1 MGTTGTTGTMG
12 TTRMTGKAAGF
23 EDVPS
28 RYDGVALEE
37 KVLALWREHDVFNE
51 AQRASEGRPLY
62 CWNEGPP
69 TANGRPGLHHVLA
82 RTFKDIFPRFKHM
95 QGYHCPR
102 KAGWDTHGLPVE
114 HEIEKELGIFDKA
127 EIERRVGVAEFTR
140 RCRESVMRY
149 IGDWERMT
157 ERMGFW
163 VNMRDAYYTLDN
175 AYIESVWW
183 LLRQIWDKGLIYQGY
198 KVVPYDPRI
207 GATLSSHEVAL
218 GYQEV
223 EDPSIVVRF
232 RVEGEE
238 NTSFLVWTTT
248 PWTLPSN
255 LALAVHPDV
264 DYVYVHADDGE
275 GGSET
280 LILAEALVGTVLR
293 DVDSVHMRENDGEND
308 GEVETRIIP
317 EERAGA
323 VRSYTVEKRVK
334 GAALEG
340 IRYVRL
346 FDHLPAEGPICQVW
360 AADFVTVEDGT
371 GIVHCAPAYGED
383 DIRLCRAKGLPVVHG
398 VGLDGC
404 FLPEVEPVAGKF
416 FKDADPILIALLE
429 ERGLMYRSERYRHN
443 YPHGWRTGD
452 PLIYYAKHAWYIETS
467 RFRDRMVE
475 LNRTIRWV
483 PETIREGRFGNWLA
497 NNVDWALS
505 RERFWGTPLPVWT
518 DGEGDFMCIG
528 SVAELESLCG
538 RSLEG
543 VDLHRPA
550 VDEITFTHPEN
561 GRTYRRV
568 PEVIDCWFDSG
579 AMSYAQFHYPFE
591 NRDLFENRFPA
602 DYICEAIDQTRGWFY
617 SLHAI
622 AALVSDDVAYR
633 NCICLAHIV
642 DKDGRKMSKS
652 QGNIIDPYEVFDH
665 VGADPLRWYLACRIA
680 PEVQKRISVDFVRG
694 VASGFIN
701 TWWNTYAFFVMYAKL
716 DRIDLSDDVALAE
729 RPEIDRWALALLH
742 RTVAEATEG
751 LEAYDVAAAGR
762 AIESFV
768 DRLSNWYVRRNRR
781 RFWKAAAGRDKQA
794 AYLTLYECLHTV
806 NRLMAPIMPF
816 ISEAVHRNLV
826 RGVDEAACPSVHM
839 SEWPTPDPAARD
851 DALLAGIDA
860 VQRVV
865 GLGRAARSRSGVR
878 VRQPLSRLLV
888 RAPGEA
894 DAAVLARFDAQ
905 ILEELNVKALEML
918 APDAEL
924 VGYRIKPNLPRLG
937 KRYGKRIPA
946 IRAALAKADAGAVAA
961 AVAAGR
967 TFAVEVALPGGG
979 RSGDAAGGA
988 GSSGEAADGETVSG
1002 AGSSGE
1008 AIGSEFVSGGTGSP
1022 AEAAG
1027 SEALTFEPEDVLV
1040 ETTSAEGY
1048 ACAEEGGWLVGLDT
1062 TLTEA
1067 LEREGLA
1074 RELVRTVQEARK
1086 QAGLEVSDRITLRIK
1101 GSAGVA
1107 AALDAHRGYVMEET
1121 LATGWGAADWSPAYS
1136 VEHAL
1141 GAERWTIGLA
1151 RVGGGRMPR

>member
-1 MGTTGTTGTMG
+1 MGRAMG
-12 TTRMTGKAAGF
+12 F
-23 EDVPS
+23 QDVQS
-28 RYDGVALEE
+28 RYDGVKLEE
-37 KVLALWREHDVFNE
+37 EVLALWREHDMFDE
-51 AQRASEGRPLY
+51 AQRQSEGRPLY

-69 TANGRPGLHHVLA
+69 TANGRPGIHHVLA

-163 VNMRDAYYTLDN
+163 VNMGDAYYTLDN
-175 AYIESVWW
+175 SYIESVWW

-218 GYQEV
+218 GYKEV
-223 EDPSIVVRF
+223 EDPSIYVRF
-232 RVEGEE
+232 PVEGEE
-238 NTSFLVWTTT
+238 RTSFLVWTTT

-255 LALAVHPDV
+255 LALAVHPEV
-264 DYVYVHADDGE
+264 DYVHVRT
-275 GGSET
+275 GGET
-280 LILAEALVGTVLR
+280 LILAQALIGAVLR
-293 DVDSVHMRENDGEND
+293 DAEYS
-308 GEVETRIIP
+308 
-317 EERAGA
+317 
-323 VRSYTVEKRVK
+323 VEKRVK
-334 GAALEG
+334 GADLEG
-340 IRYVRL
+340 MRYERL
-346 FDHLPAEGPICQVW
+346 FDYLPAEGPICQVW
-360 AADFVTVEDGT
+360 TADFVTIEDGT

-383 DIRLCRAKGLPVVHG
+383 DIRLCQAKGLPVVHG

-404 FLPEVEPVAGKF
+404 FVPDVEPVAGKF
-416 FKDADPILIALLE
+416 FKDADPILIADLE
-429 ERGLMYRSERYRHN
+429 GRGLMFRSERYVHN

-452 PLIYYAKHAWYIETS
+452 PLIYYAKHAWYIGTS
-467 RFRDRMVE
+467 RIRDRMVE
-475 LNRTIRWV
+475 LNRTINWV
-483 PETIREGRFGNWLA
+483 PETIRDGRFGNWLA

-518 DGEGDFMCIG
+518 DGDGDFMCVG
-528 SVAELESLCG
+528 SIAELESLCG
-538 RSLEG
+538 RSLDD

-550 VDEITFTHPEN
+550 VDEITFVHPDN

-591 NRDLFENRFPA
+591 NRELFESRFPA

-622 AALVSDDVAYR
+622 AALVSDSVAYR

-642 DKDGRKMSKS
+642 DKDGKKMSKS
-652 QGNIIDPYEVFDH
+652 QGNIVNPYDVFDH

-716 DRIDLSDDVALAE
+716 DRVDVSDDVPLAE

-742 RTVAEATEG
+742 RTVAHVTAA
-751 LEAYDVAAAGR
+751 LEAYDVYAAGR

-768 DRLSNWYVRRNRR
+768 DQLSNWYVRRNRR
-781 RFWKAAAGRDKQA
+781 RFWKAAAGQDKQA
-794 AYLTLYECLHTV
+794 AYLTLYECLHTA

-816 ISEAVHRNLV
+816 MTEVVHQNLV
-826 RGVDEAACPSVHM
+826 RGVDETAPSSVHM
-839 SEWPTPDPAARD
+839 SEWPEADPAVRA
-851 DALLAGIDA
+851 DALIAQIDV

-865 GLGRAARSRSGVR
+865 GLGRAARNSSGVR

-888 RAPGEA
+888 RTPDEA
-894 DAAVLARFDAQ
+894 SAAFVARHEAQ
-905 ILEELNVKALEML
+905 ILEELNVKAVEML
-918 APDAEL
+918 AADAEL
-924 VGYRIKPNLPRLG
+924 VSYRIKPNLPRIG
-937 KRYGKRIPA
+937 KRFGKLVPA
-946 IRAALAKADAGAVAA
+946 IRDALSAADGSAIAA
-961 AVAAGR
+961 AVAAAR
-967 TFAVEVALPGGG
+967 TFDVE
-979 RSGDAAGGA
+979 AGG
-988 GSSGEAADGETVSG
+988 DT
-1002 AGSSGE
+1002 
-1008 AIGSEFVSGGTGSP
+1008 I
-1022 AEAAG
+1022 
-1027 SEALTFEPEDVLV
+1027 TFEPEDVLV
-1040 ETTSAEGY
+1040 ESTSAEGY
-1048 ACAEEGGWLVGLDT
+1048 ACAEEGGYLVGLDT
-1062 TLTEA
+1062 SLTEA

-1074 RELVRTVQEARK
+1074 RELVRTVQDARK
-1086 QAGLEVSDRITLRIK
+1086 QAGLDVSDRITLRIE
-1101 GSAGVA
+1101 GTPETA
-1107 AALDAHRGYVMEET
+1107 AALDAHRGYVMDET
-1121 LATGWGAADWSPAYS
+1121 LATGWGDAHWTPAHS
-1136 VEHAL
+1136 VEHSL
-1141 GAERWTIGLA
+1141 GTDRWTIGLA
-1151 RVGGGRMPR
+1151 REDLP

>member
-1 MGTTGTTGTMG
+1 MGRTT
-12 TTRMTGKAAGF
+12 GF

-28 RYDGVALEE
+28 RYDGVKIEE
-37 KVLALWREHDVFNE
+37 EVLALWREHDMFDE
-51 AQRASEGRPLY
+51 AQRRSEGRPLY

-127 EIERRVGVAEFTR
+127 EIERQVGVAEFTR

-149 IGDWERMT
+149 IDDWEKMT

-163 VNMRDAYYTLDN
+163 VNMGDAYYTLDN

-218 GYQEV
+218 GYREV
-223 EDPSIVVRF
+223 EDPSIYVRF
-232 RVEGEE
+232 PVEGEE
-238 NTSFLVWTTT
+238 RTAFLVWTTT

-264 DYVYVHADDGE
+264 DYVFVRT
-275 GGSET
+275 GGET
-280 LILAEALVGTVLR
+280 LILAEALIDAVLR
-293 DVDSVHMRENDGEND
+293 DAE
-308 GEVETRIIP
+308 
-317 EERAGA
+317 
-323 VRSYTVEKRVK
+323 YTVEKREK
-334 GAALEG
+334 GTALEG
-340 IRYVRL
+340 MRYLRL
-346 FDHLPAEGPICQVW
+346 FDYLPAEGPICQVW
-360 AADFVTVEDGT
+360 TADFVTIEDGT

-383 DIRLCRAKGLPVVHG
+383 DIRLGQAKGLPVLHG

-416 FKDADPILIALLE
+416 FKDADPVLIAELE
-429 ERGLMYRSERYRHN
+429 ARGLMYRSERYLHN

-452 PLIYYAKHAWYIETS
+452 PLIYYAKHAWYIATS
-467 RFRDRMVE
+467 RFRDRMVA
-475 LNRTIRWV
+475 LNRTINWV
-483 PETIREGRFGNWLA
+483 PETIRDGRFGNWLA

-528 SVAELESLCG
+528 SVAELEALCG
-538 RSLEG
+538 RSLSE

-550 VDEITFTHPEN
+550 VDEVTFVHPDN
-561 GRTYRRV
+561 GHTYRRV

-591 NRDLFENRFPA
+591 NRDFFEQRFPA

-622 AALVSDDVAYR
+622 AALVSDSVAYR

-642 DKDGRKMSKS
+642 DKDGKKMSKS
-652 QGNIIDPYEVFDH
+652 QGNIVNPYDVFDH

-716 DRIDLSDDVALAE
+716 DRIDVSEDVPLAE

-742 RTVAEATEG
+742 RTVEEVTEA
-751 LEAYDVAAAGR
+751 LEAYDVFTAGR

-768 DRLSNWYVRRNRR
+768 DQLSNWYVRRNRR

-816 ISEAVHRNLV
+816 ITEAVHRNLV
-826 RGVDEAACPSVHM
+826 RGVDEAAPPSVHM
-839 SEWPTPDPAARD
+839 SEWPAPDPAVRD
-851 DALLAGIDA
+851 DALIAEIDV

-865 GLGRAARSRSGVR
+865 GLGRAARNASGVR

-888 RAPGEA
+888 RAP
-894 DAAVLARFDAQ
+894 DAASAAFVARHETQ
-905 ILEELNVKALEML
+905 ILEELNVKAVEML
-918 APDAEL
+918 APDTEL
-924 VGYRIKPNLPRLG
+924 VSYRIKPNLPRIG
-937 KRYGKRIPA
+937 KRFGRRVPA
-946 IRAALAKADAGAVAA
+946 IREALGAADGNAIAA
-961 AVAAGR
+961 AVAASR
-967 TFAVEVALPGGG
+967 PFDVE
-979 RSGDAAGGA
+979 AGG
-988 GSSGEAADGETVSG
+988 ET
-1002 AGSSGE
+1002 
-1008 AIGSEFVSGGTGSP
+1008 I
-1022 AEAAG
+1022 
-1027 SEALTFEPEDVLV
+1027 TFEPEDVLV

-1048 ACAEEGGWLVGLDT
+1048 ACAEESGYLVGLDT
-1062 TLTEA
+1062 SLTEA
-1067 LEREGLA
+1067 LAREGLA

-1086 QAGLEVSDRITLRIK
+1086 QAGLDVSDRITLRID
-1101 GSAGVA
+1101 GTPGVA
-1107 AALDAHRGYVMEET
+1107 VALDAHRDYVMEET
-1121 LATGWGAADWSPAYS
+1121 LATGWGEADWSPAYS
-1136 VEHAL
+1136 VEHGL
-1141 GAERWTIGLA
+1141 GPARWTIGLA
-1151 RVGGGRMPR
+1151 RV

>member
-1 MGTTGTTGTMG
+1 MGSTTGFT
-12 TTRMTGKAAGF
+12 
-23 EDVPS
+23 DVPS
-28 RYDGVALEE
+28 RYDGVKLEE
-37 KVLALWREHDVFNE
+37 AVLALWREHDMFNE
-51 AQRASEGRPLY
+51 AQRLSEGRPLY

-69 TANGRPGLHHVLA
+69 TANGRPGIHHVLA

-127 EIERRVGVAEFTR
+127 EIERQVGVAEFTR

-163 VNMRDAYYTLDN
+163 VNMGDAYYTLDN
-175 AYIESVWW
+175 SFIESVWW
-183 LLRQIWDKGLIYQGY
+183 LLRRIWDKDLIYQGY

-218 GYQEV
+218 GYKEV
-223 EDPSIVVRF
+223 EDPSIYVRF
-232 RVEGEE
+232 PVDGEE
-238 NTSFLVWTTT
+238 RTSFLVWTTT

-255 LALAVHPDV
+255 LALAVHPEV
-264 DYVYVHADDGE
+264 DYVYVRTTSVRKASSQSERQFEADSPGPASDTGSPGPARDASPCDG
-275 GGSET
+275 ET
-280 LILAEALVGTVLR
+280 LILAEALIDAVLR
-293 DVDSVHMRENDGEND
+293 DAE
-308 GEVETRIIP
+308 
-317 EERAGA
+317 
-323 VRSYTVEKRVK
+323 YTVEKRVT
-334 GAALEG
+334 GADLEG
-340 IRYVRL
+340 MRYMRL

-360 AADFVTVEDGT
+360 AADFVTIEDGT

-383 DIRLCRAKGLPVVHG
+383 DIRLCQAKGLPVVHG

-404 FLPEVEPVAGKF
+404 FVPEVEPVAGKF
-416 FKDADPILIALLE
+416 FKDADPILIADLE
-429 ERGLMYRSERYRHN
+429 GRGLMFRSERYLHN

-467 RFRDRMVE
+467 RIRDRMVE
-475 LNRTIRWV
+475 LNRTINWV
-483 PETIREGRFGNWLA
+483 PETIRDGRFGNWLA

-528 SVAELESLCG
+528 SIAELEALCG

-543 VDLHRPA
+543 IDLHRPS
-550 VDEITFTHPEN
+550 VDEITFVHPDN
-561 GRTYRRV
+561 GRTWRRV

-591 NRDLFENRFPA
+591 NRELFESRFPA

-622 AALVSDDVAYR
+622 AALVSDSVAYR
-633 NCICLAHIV
+633 NCICLAHIM
-642 DKDGRKMSKS
+642 DKDGKKMSKS
-652 QGNIIDPYEVFDH
+652 LGNIVDPYDVFDH

-716 DRIDLSDDVALAE
+716 DRIDVSDDVPLAE

-742 RTVAEATEG
+742 RTVAEVTDA
-751 LEAYDVAAAGR
+751 LENYDVFTAGR
-762 AIESFV
+762 TIESFV
-768 DRLSNWYVRRNRR
+768 DQLSNWYVRRNRR

-816 ISEAVHRNLV
+816 ITETVHQNLT
-826 RGVDEAACPSVHM
+826 RGVDETAPLSVHM
-839 SEWPTPDPAARD
+839 SEWPAPDPVARD
-851 DALLAGIDA
+851 DALIAAIDV

-865 GLGRAARSRSGVR
+865 GLGRAARNSSGVR

-888 RAPGEA
+888 RTPDEA
-894 DAAVLARFDAQ
+894 SGAYVARHEAQ
-905 ILEELNVKALEML
+905 ILEELNVKAVEML

-924 VGYRIKPNLPRLG
+924 LSYRIKPNLPRIG
-937 KRYGKRIPA
+937 KRFGKRVPV
-946 IRAALAKADAGAVAA
+946 IRAALGAADGSAIAV

-967 TFAVEVALPGGG
+967 TFDVE
-979 RSGDAAGGA
+979 AGG
-988 GSSGEAADGETVSG
+988 ET
-1002 AGSSGE
+1002 
-1008 AIGSEFVSGGTGSP
+1008 IEF
-1022 AEAAG
+1022 A
-1027 SEALTFEPEDVLV
+1027 PEDVLV
-1040 ETTSAEGY
+1040 ESSSAEGY
-1048 ACAEEGGWLVGLDT
+1048 ACAEEGGYLVGLDT
-1062 TLTEA
+1062 SLTEA

-1086 QAGLEVSDRITLRIK
+1086 QAGLDVSDRITLRIE
-1101 GSAGVA
+1101 GTPEVA
-1107 AALDAHRGYVMEET
+1107 AALDAHREYVMEET
-1121 LATGWGAADWSPAYS
+1121 LATGWGEADWSPAYS
-1136 VEHAL
+1136 VEHTL
-1141 GAERWTIGLA
+1141 GAGRWIIGLA
-1151 RVGGGRMPR
+1151 CVDEQ

>member
-1 MGTTGTTGTMG
+1 MGNAM
-12 TTRMTGKAAGF
+12 GF

-28 RYDGVALEE
+28 RYDGVRLEE
-37 KVLALWREHDVFNE
+37 EVLALWREHDVFNE
-51 AQRASEGRPLY
+51 AQRRSEGRPLY

-69 TANGRPGLHHVLA
+69 TANGRPGIHHVLA

-127 EIERRVGVAEFTR
+127 EIERQVGVAEFTR

-163 VNMRDAYYTLDN
+163 VNMGEAYHTLDN
-175 AYIESVWW
+175 TFIESVWW
-183 LLRQIWDKGLIYQGY
+183 LLRRIWDKGLIYQGY

-218 GYQEV
+218 GYKEV
-223 EDPSIVVRF
+223 EDPSVYVRF
-232 RVEGEE
+232 PVEGEE
-238 NTSFLVWTTT
+238 CTSFLVWTTT

-255 LALAVHPDV
+255 LALAVHPEV
-264 DYVYVHADDGE
+264 DYVFVRTDSARAASSPDSARVASSPDSARAASPPGSARAASSL
-275 GGSET
+275 GGET
-280 LILAEALVGTVLR
+280 LVLAEALL
-293 DVDSVHMRENDGEND
+293 
-308 GEVETRIIP
+308 
-317 EERAGA
+317 GA
-323 VRSYTVEKRVK
+323 VLGDAAYTIEKRVK
-334 GAALEG
+334 GSDLEG
-340 IRYVRL
+340 MRYSRL
-346 FDHLPAEGPICQVW
+346 FDYLPADGPICRVW
-360 AADFVTVEDGT
+360 AADFVTIEDGT

-404 FLPEVEPVAGKF
+404 FVPEVEPVAGKF
-416 FKDADPILIALLE
+416 FKDADPILIAQLE
-429 ERGLMYRSERYRHN
+429 ERGLMYRSGRYKHN

-467 RFRDRMVE
+467 RIRDRMVE
-475 LNRTIRWV
+475 LNRTINWV

-518 DGEGDFMCIG
+518 DGEGDFKCIG
-528 SVAELESLCG
+528 SIAELEALCG

-550 VDEITFTHPEN
+550 VDEITFVHPDN
-561 GRTYRRV
+561 GRMYRRV

-591 NRDLFENRFPA
+591 NRDLFESRFPA

-622 AALVSDDVAYR
+622 AALVSDSVAYR

-642 DKDGRKMSKS
+642 DKDGKKMSKS
-652 QGNIIDPYEVFDH
+652 QGNIVDPYDVFDH

-680 PEVQKRISVDFVRG
+680 PEVQKRISVGFVRD

-701 TWWNTYAFFVMYAKL
+701 TWWNTYAFFVLYAKR
-716 DRIDLSDDVALAE
+716 DGFDVRCDVPLAE
-729 RPEIDRWALALLH
+729 RNEMDRWVLALLH
-742 RTVAEATEG
+742 RTVVDVTDA
-751 LEAYDVAAAGR
+751 LEAYDVLAAGR

-768 DRLSNWYVRRNRR
+768 DQLSNWYVRRNRR
-781 RFWKAAAGRDKQA
+781 RFWRTSASQDAFTHTEQARLRARSTAHWNQPAGGDGNPPDSSKAPVDRNKQA
-794 AYLTLYECLHTV
+794 AYLSLYECLHTV

-816 ISEAVHRNLV
+816 ISEAVHQNLV
-826 RGVDEAACPSVHM
+826 RGVDDAACTSVHM
-839 SEWPTPDPAARD
+839 SEWPAPDPEARN
-851 DALLAGIDA
+851 DALIAELDV

-865 GLGRAARSRSGVR
+865 GLGRAARNRSRVR

-894 DAAVLARFDAQ
+894 SAAAVARHEDQ
-905 ILEELNVKALEML
+905 ILDELNVKAVERL

-924 VGYRIKPNLPRLG
+924 VDYRIKPNLPRIG
-937 KRYGKRIPA
+937 KRYGRRVPA
-946 IRAALAKADAGAVAA
+946 VRDGLGASDGSAIAA

-967 TFAVEVALPGGG
+967 TFDVVV
-979 RSGDAAGGA
+979 
-988 GSSGEAADGETVSG
+988 DGE
-1002 AGSSGE
+1002 
-1008 AIGSEFVSGGTGSP
+1008 I
-1022 AEAAG
+1022 
-1027 SEALTFEPEDVLV
+1027 LTFEPEDVLV
-1040 ETTSAEGY
+1040 ESTSAEGY
-1048 ACAEEGGWLVGLDT
+1048 ACAEEGGYLVGLDT
-1062 TLTEA
+1062 TLTET

-1086 QAGLEVSDRITLRIK
+1086 QAGLDVSDRISLRIE
-1101 GSAGVA
+1101 GSPGVA
-1107 AALDAHRGYVMEET
+1107 ATLDAHREYVMEET
-1121 LATGWGAADWSPAYS
+1121 LAIAWRAADWAPPYS
-1136 VEHAL
+1136 VEHTF
-1141 GAERWTIGLA
+1141 GAQRWTIGLA
-1151 RVGGGRMPR
+1151 RVEGQ

>member
-1 MGTTGTTGTMG
+1 MGQTTEF
-12 TTRMTGKAAGF
+12 K
-23 EDVPS
+23 DVAS
-28 RYDGVALEE
+28 RYDGVKLEE
-37 KVLALWREHDVFNE
+37 EVLALWREHDMFNE
-51 AQRASEGRPLY
+51 AQRRSEGRPLY

-69 TANGRPGLHHVLA
+69 TANGRPGIHHVLA

-127 EIERRVGVAEFTR
+127 EIERQVGVAEFTR

-163 VNMRDAYYTLDN
+163 VNMGDAYYTLDN
-175 AYIESVWW
+175 SFIESVWW
-183 LLRQIWDKGLIYQGY
+183 LLRRIWDKGLIYQGY

-218 GYQEV
+218 GYKEV
-223 EDPSIVVRF
+223 EDPSIYVRF
-232 RVEGEE
+232 PVEGAEG
-238 NTSFLVWTTT
+238 TSFLVWTTT

-255 LALAVHPDV
+255 LALAVHAEV
-264 DYVYVHADDGE
+264 DYVYVRT
-275 GGSET
+275 GGET
-280 LILAEALVGTVLR
+280 LILAEALIDAALE
-293 DVDSVHMRENDGEND
+293 DVEH
-308 GEVETRIIP
+308 TI
-317 EERAGA
+317 
-323 VRSYTVEKRVK
+323 EKRVK
-334 GAALEG
+334 GADLEG
-340 IRYVRL
+340 MRYTRL
-346 FDHLPAEGPICQVW
+346 FDHLPADGLICQVW
-360 AADFVTVEDGT
+360 AADFVTIEDGT

-383 DIRLCRAKGLPVVHG
+383 DIRLCQAKGLPVVHG

-404 FLPEVEPVAGKF
+404 FVPEVEPVAGKF
-416 FKDADPILIALLE
+416 FKDADPILIADLE
-429 ERGLMYRSERYRHN
+429 ERGLMFRAGRYLHN

-452 PLIYYAKHAWYIETS
+452 PLIYYAKHAWYIATS
-467 RFRDRMVE
+467 RIRDRMVE
-475 LNRTIRWV
+475 LNRTINWV
-483 PETIREGRFGNWLA
+483 PETIRDGRFGNWLA

-528 SVAELESLCG
+528 SIAELEALCG
-538 RSLEG
+538 RSLEH

-550 VDEITFTHPEN
+550 VDEITFEHPEN

-591 NRDLFENRFPA
+591 NRKLFESRFPA

-622 AALVSDDVAYR
+622 AALVSDSVAYR

-642 DKDGRKMSKS
+642 DKDGKKMSKS
-652 QGNIIDPYEVFDH
+652 LGNIVNPYDVFDH

-716 DRIDLSDDVALAE
+716 DRIDVSDDVPLAE

-742 RTVAEATEG
+742 RTVTDVTDA
-751 LEAYDVAAAGR
+751 LEAYDVFTAGR

-768 DRLSNWYVRRNRR
+768 DQLSNWYVRRNRR

-794 AYLTLYECLHTV
+794 AYLTLYECLHTA

-816 ISEAVHRNLV
+816 ITETVHQNLV
-826 RGVDEAACPSVHM
+826 RGVDGRAPLSVHM
-839 SEWPTPDPAARD
+839 SEWPAPDPAARD
-851 DALLAGIDA
+851 DSLIAAIDV
-860 VQRVV
+860 VQHVV
-865 GLGRAARSRSGVR
+865 GLGRAARNSSGVR
-878 VRQPLSRLLV
+878 VRQPLSRLL
-888 RAPGEA
+888 
-894 DAAVLARFDAQ
+894 ARTPDETSASFVARHEAQ
-905 ILEELNVKALEML
+905 ILEELNVKAVEML
-918 APDAEL
+918 ARDAEL
-924 VGYRIKPNLPRLG
+924 VSYRVKPNLPRIG
-937 KRYGKRIPA
+937 KRFGKLVPA
-946 IRAALAKADAGAVAA
+946 IREALATADGGAIAA

-967 TFAVEVALPGGG
+967 SVEVEVG
-979 RSGDAAGGA
+979 
-988 GSSGEAADGETVSG
+988 GETV
-1002 AGSSGE
+1002 
-1008 AIGSEFVSGGTGSP
+1008 
-1022 AEAAG
+1022 
-1027 SEALTFEPEDVLV
+1027 TFEPEDVLV

-1048 ACAEEGGWLVGLDT
+1048 ACAEEGGYLVGLDT
-1062 TLTEA
+1062 SLTEA

-1086 QAGLEVSDRITLRIK
+1086 QAGLDVSDRITLRIE
-1101 GSAGVA
+1101 GTPEVA
-1107 AALDAHRGYVMEET
+1107 AALDAHRDYVMEET
-1121 LATGWGAADWSPAYS
+1121 LATGWGEVDWSPAYS
-1136 VEHAL
+1136 VEHSL
-1141 GAERWTIGLA
+1141 GAGRWAIGFA
-1151 RVGGGRMPR
+1151 RIDEVG